1 MNMNNPFIFVI
12 GFICIILSASVGIG
26 LLVYLCVLAGVYSLF
41 VLFPAVLYIDYKFIM
56 YMCKE

>member
-12 GFICIILSASVGIG
+12 GFICIILSASVCIG
-26 LLVYLCVLAGVYSLF
+26 LLVYLCALAGMASLF
-41 VLFPAVLYIDYKFIM
+41 VIVPAVLYIDYKFIM